1 MRPDNPVIDARF
13 YELIG
18 PVAAAEI
25 AAATGAVVARGD
37 ASAPVAA
44 LAPLDRAGTGDLA
57 FCEAVPKSG
66 RIETG
71 ATACLVPPGAS
82 AALPE
87 GTVALEVRAPKSAL
101 AAAVARLVR
110 LRALA
115 PGQPALHPD
124 AVLEDGVQVLPGA
137 VIGAGARI
145 GRGTVIG
152 ASATIG
158 PGVCIGR
165 DCQIG
170 HGVRIA
176 CALIGDR
183 VRIGS
188 NSVIGEAGFGV
199 TGLPE
204 NPVDVPQ
211 LGRVVIQDDVTLGA
225 LVAVD
230 RAAFGETVVG
240 LASKIDNFVHVGH
253 NVRLGRG
260 VVIAAF
266 GGISGSSEVG
276 DFVLMGGRVGI
287 GDHHVIGERAI
298 LAAGSAVLSDVPARE
313 IWQGYPA
320 QPAMRWR
327 REQVMLRR
335 LAEPKKP
342 DPQKKS

>member
-1 MRPDNPVIDARF
+1 VIDPRF
-13 YELIG
+13 YDLTG
-18 PVAAAEI
+18 PVAAADL
-25 AAATGAVVARGD
+25 AAATGAVVTRGD
-37 ASAPVAA
+37 PAA
-44 LAPLDRAGTGDLA
+44 LLSAIAPLDEAGPGDLA
-57 FCEAVPKSG
+57 FCEAVPK
-66 RIETG
+66 TG
-71 ATACLVPPGAS
+71 AILTLAGACLVPPGAG

-87 GTVALEVRAPKSAL
+87 GVAALEVRAPKSVL
-101 AAAVARLVR
+101 GAAASRLVR
-110 LRALA
+110 QRELEPDQSAVHPLA
-115 PGQPALHPD
+115 W
-124 AVLEDGVQVLPGA
+124 LEAGVTVLPGA
-137 VIGAGARI
+137 VIGAGAQI
-145 GRGTVIG
+145 GTGTVIG
-152 ASATIG
+152 AGATIG

-165 DCQIG
+165 HCRIG
-170 HGVRIA
+170 NGVRIE

-188 NSVIGEAGFGV
+188 NSVVGEPGFGV

-266 GGISGSSEVG
+266 GGISGSTDVG

-287 GDHHVIGERAI
+287 GDHHTIGERAI

-313 IWQGYPA
+313 MWQGYPA

-327 REQVMLRR
+327 REQVAVRR
-335 LAEPKKP
+335 LTDTKK
-342 DPQKKS
+342 KT